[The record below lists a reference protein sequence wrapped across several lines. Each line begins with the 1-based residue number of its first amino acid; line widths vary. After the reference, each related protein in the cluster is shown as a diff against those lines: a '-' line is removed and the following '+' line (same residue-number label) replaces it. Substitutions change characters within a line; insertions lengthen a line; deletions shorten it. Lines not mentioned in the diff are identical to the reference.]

1 MPYKERN
8 GYRAQVYRGGKRVS
22 KWFPTKKA
30 AKEWEVEKAKE
41 IEDVQ
46 SQTRTDS
53 LLEISTKYLDYVKA
67 QYNKTTYLNKKLALK
82 QLLAVTGDIPVDEVD
97 PSIILHAILLK
108 QKTAQLYNHRRK
120 DLSTFF
126 DYAVDFHGIKFNPV
140 KATKKRPADRAN
152 QPMPT
157 QGEYAKLLLK
167 LGPGQDRNLVIT
179 LAESGA
185 RRSEVFRLTWSDDVD
200 FHNRLLRLGTRK
212 NRKRELQYR
221 YVPMSTEL
229 YKALQDQFRR
239 RLPQS
244 DYVFQNRAEW
254 IDKHG
259 NVTRRHPNYGDR
271 FTARRKFM
279 RGWCKRVGVKEFGFH
294 GLRRYYASKL
304 VAEGLDL
311 ETIRE
316 RMGHHAVS
324 VTDKYINRIKDDL
337 RHGVNGEQG
346 IHEGLGR

>member
-1 MPYKERN
+1 MMAEIDP
-8 GYRAQVYRGGKRVS
+8 GIVLH
-22 KWFPTKKA
+22 
-30 AKEWEVEKAKE
+30 EV
-41 IEDVQ
+41 
-46 SQTRTDS
+46 
-53 LLEISTKYLDYVKA
+53 
-67 QYNKTTYLNKKLALK
+67 
-82 QLLAVTGDIPVDEVD
+82 
-97 PSIILHAILLK
+97 LLK
-108 QKTAQLYNHRRK
+108 QKTPQLYNKRRK

-126 DYAVDFHGIKFNPV
+126 DYAVDFHGVKFNPV
-140 KATKKRPADRAN
+140 KATKKLPSDRAK

-157 QGEYAKLLLK
+157 QGEYAKLLLR

-200 FHNRLLRLGTRK
+200 FHNRLLRLGNRK
-212 NRKRELQYR
+212 NRKRELKFR
-221 YVPMSTEL
+221 YIPMSEDL
-229 YKALQDQFRR
+229 YKALRDQFKR

-254 IDKHG
+254 VDKGG
-259 NVTRRHPNYGDR
+259 NVTRRHPHYGQR

-279 RGWCKRVGVKEFGFH
+279 RGLCKRAGVKEFGFH

-337 RHGVNGEQG
+337 HQAFTPGEVIG
-346 IHEGLGR
+346 GG